1 MAQEQT
7 INLRPP
13 LWLPLAAVIIGGCFY
28 LAGKHLEKQPSVA
41 PTTPGMITVD
51 GEGKQTVSPDIAEIS
66 FGMQT
71 GSQKTAAVAMQK
83 LSDSMNSIYDA
94 LQKAGIDKKDIS
106 TENFGLNPDYDWKTG
121 TQVLTGYEASQSL
134 RVKVRNLDN
143 VSAVVSAATVAGANQ
158 AGSVDFTVD
167 NPDAM
172 RADARKLA
180 IDQAKKKAQ
189 TLADQLGVKLGAVK
203 SFSEGSTGGAP
214 VPMMMRDQAMSVGAA
229 PASLPLPAGQQDV
242 IVDVTL
248 TYEID

>member
-1 MAQEQT
+1 
-7 INLRPP
+7 
-13 LWLPLAAVIIGGCFY
+13 
-28 LAGKHLEKQPSVA
+28 
-41 PTTPGMITVD
+41 
-51 GEGKQTVSPDIAEIS
+51 
-66 FGMQT
+66 
-71 GSQKTAAVAMQK
+71 
-83 LSDSMNSIYDA
+83 
-94 LQKAGIDKKDIS
+94 
-106 TENFGLNPDYDWKTG
+106 
-121 TQVLTGYEASQSL
+121 VLTGYEASQSL